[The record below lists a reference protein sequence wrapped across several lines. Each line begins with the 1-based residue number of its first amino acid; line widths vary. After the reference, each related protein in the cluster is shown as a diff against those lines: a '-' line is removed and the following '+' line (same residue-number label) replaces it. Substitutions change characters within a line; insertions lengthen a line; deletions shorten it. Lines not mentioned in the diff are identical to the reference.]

1 MNNTTTRIINHD
13 LNFDIKIND
22 TITNLI
28 VKKYNRA
35 LKLKNTKIETINLE
49 SSEFNNVIELPY
61 TLKRFYVCG
70 GIILDEINFIDT
82 QLESL
87 FFHPH
92 KYKHRIILP
101 QTLINLDFDSHS
113 NFLNDAFILPNS
125 LKELKLS
132 ISCHDIDKV
141 DFNNCKLD
149 KFIIQTD
156 TNYDSHNINFK
167 NINYESIKYLNIS
180 NTIFNINK
188 FTNLEELHVKYF
200 FLHFN
205 QELNLANLKILNIE
219 CTKFNELLNLNKL
232 LNLSLYCQS
241 FNQTLNNLKNLEL
254 CNLNCN
260 DFNMPLDNLSS
271 KLTKLIL
278 KSTKFNQHL
287 DLLPES
293 LQYLELNLPTFTFK
307 LDDLPGNIKS
317 LILNLVDYNL
327 ELLNLPSSLI
337 KLKTPSRF
345 NKKIKIPHNLQELYL
360 PSDYNLLTNIPD
372 SLNLISDSR
381 TIKCNNLINSE
392 CRICLISNYE
402 NMIKYYRNLQCNK
415 KIKLYL
421 LINGSFVLYENLVE
435 LYDI

>member
-1 MNNTTTRIINHD
+1 MNNTTTRIINYD

-22 TITNLI
+22 TITHLI

-35 LKLKNTKIETINLE
+35 LKLKNTKIEAINLE

-70 GIILDEINFIDT
+70 GIMLNEINFIDT

-87 FFHPH
+87 FFHPYE
-92 KYKHRIILP
+92 YKHKIILP
-101 QTLINLDFDSHS
+101 QTLTNLDFDSDLF
-113 NFLNDAFILPNS
+113 NNNLILPNS

-132 ISCHDIDKV
+132 ISCCDIDKV

-149 KFIIQTD
+149 KCIIQTD
-156 TNYDSHNINFK
+156 TGSDLHNINFK

-180 NTIFNINK
+180 NSIFNINE
-188 FTNLEELHVKYF
+188 FTNLEELYVHYVC
-200 FLHFN
+200 LHFN
-205 QELNLANLKILNIE
+205 QELNLVNLKILNIQNSVFDK
-219 CTKFNELLNLNKL
+219 TLNLNKL
-232 LNLSLYCQS
+232 SNLSLYCQS
-241 FNQTLNNLKNLEL
+241 FNQTLNNLNNLEL

-260 DFNMPLDNLSS
+260 NFNMPLDNLSS

-317 LILNLVDYNL
+317 LILNLDNYNL

-337 KLKTPSRF
+337 KLKTPPRF
-345 NKKIKIPHNLQELYL
+345 NKNIKIPSNLQELYL
-360 PSDYNLLTNIPD
+360 PDNYNLLTNIPD
-372 SLNLISDSR
+372 SLNLISDSGSF
-381 TIKCNNLINSE
+381 KHDNLINSE
-392 CRICLISNYE
+392 CRICLTRNYE

-415 KIKLYL
+415 KIKLRL
-421 LINGSFVLYENLVE
+421 LINGSFVSYEDLVE
-435 LYDI
+435 IYDI